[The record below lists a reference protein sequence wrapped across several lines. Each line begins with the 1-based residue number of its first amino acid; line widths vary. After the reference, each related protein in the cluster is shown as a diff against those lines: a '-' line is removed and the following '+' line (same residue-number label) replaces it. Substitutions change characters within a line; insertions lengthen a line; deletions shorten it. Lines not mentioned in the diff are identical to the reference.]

1 MRFLLLPLSYL
12 YGAIAALRNML
23 YDKGIFKSYRSPL
36 KTVVVGNLQVGGS
49 GKTPMTAWLY
59 DYLSPNY
66 KTAILSRGY
75 GRSTKGLL
83 VADASSSA
91 DSIGDEPLWYYQH
104 LPNVQVV
111 VSEKRQLGLQYL
123 ESTST
128 ELVLLD
134 DAFQHR
140 AITANVYLMLSE
152 YSRPYYTDFP
162 MPYGRLREF
171 RHGVKRAHAIIITKC
186 PAQLNLEEKIAMIKA
201 INPEDHQSVF
211 FTGLKTGTPIGL
223 KGADAF
229 DVRNFDRI
237 IALSGIASPAS
248 FHAFCQSFG
257 LPVEVRA
264 YGDHHHYTEADIH
277 AVLKLVS
284 PRTCI
289 ICTEKDAVKLKS
301 NALLNLL
308 PENAIFSLPVRP
320 YFLFEE
326 KDKFKRFLKAHQL

>member
-12 YGAIAALRNML
+12 YGAIAALRNLL
-23 YDKGIFKSYRSPL
+23 YDKGIFKSYQSPL

-59 DYLSPNY
+59 EYLSPNY
-66 KTAILSRGY
+66 STAILSRGY
-75 GRSTKGLL
+75 GRSTKGLQ
-83 VADASSSA
+83 VAGASSTA

-104 LPNVQVV
+104 LPKVQVV

-152 YSRPYYTDFP
+152 YSRPYYTDYP
-162 MPYGRLREF
+162 MPYGRLREY
-171 RHGVKRAHAIIITKC
+171 RHGVKRAHGIVITKC
-186 PAQLNLEEKIAMIKA
+186 PAQLSLEEKISIIKA
-201 INPEDHQSVF
+201 INPDEHQSVF
-211 FTGLKTGTPIGL
+211 FTGLKAGAPIGL
-223 KGADAF
+223 KGADVF
-229 DVRNFDRI
+229 NVENFDRI
-237 IALSGIASPAS
+237 IALSGIASHAS

-257 LPVEVRA
+257 LPVEVQA
-264 YGDHHHYTEADIH
+264 YGDHHHYTEADVQ

-284 PRTCI
+284 ARTCI

-301 NALLNLL
+301 TTLSSLL
-308 PENAIFSLPVRP
+308 PENTVFSLPVRP

-326 KDKFKRFLKAHQL
+326 EDKFKRFLKVHQL